1 MPSQPVISDLTEKD
15 LDALRT
21 ISIQT
26 FTETFREHNT
36 EEDMRKY
43 VSENLNP
50 EKLLKELN
58 TNGSR
63 FYFIHSGEELAGYM
77 KLNEGSAQT
86 VEGKTG
92 TLEIERIY
100 VLEKFQGQQFGKILF
115 QHAVA
120 LAQEARQN
128 TIWLGVW
135 ERNTKAIAFYE
146 RNGFVKTGSHDFVL
160 GDDVQTDH
168 IMELHLNGL
177 KHAH

>member
-1 MPSQPVISDLTEKD
+1 MPTQPVISVVTEKD

-26 FTETFREHNT
+26 FTETFSEHNT
-36 EEDMRKY
+36 AEDMQAY
-43 VSENLNP
+43 VSENLSP

-58 TNGSR
+58 TSGSR
-63 FYFIHSGEELAGYM
+63 FYFIYSGEELAGYM

-100 VLEKFQGQQFGKILF
+100 VSGKFQGQQLGKTLF

-120 LAQEARQN
+120 LAKDVRHN

-135 ERNTKAIAFYE
+135 EHNVKAIAFYE
-146 RNGFVKTGSHDFVL
+146 RNGFVKTGSHDFTL
-160 GDDVQTDH
+160 GHDVQTDY
-168 IMELHLNGL
+168 IMELQLN
-177 KHAH
+177 